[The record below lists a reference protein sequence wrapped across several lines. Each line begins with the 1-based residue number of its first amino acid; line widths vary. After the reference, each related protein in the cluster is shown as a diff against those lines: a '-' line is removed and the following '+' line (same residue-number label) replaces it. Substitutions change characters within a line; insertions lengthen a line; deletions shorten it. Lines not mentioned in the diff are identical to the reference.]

1 MRSKVTLRSL
11 GYFSWCHL
19 KVKYKCHIY
28 SLCLLRVKGM
38 AKVWIIF
45 VERRV
50 TDWHTDMTKTR
61 CPQISFMSYKTISN
75 RDNVQSELLTLCEVH
90 AQSNEHIP
98 STKRTKCLWN
108 TMPPV
113 VTRSVKK
120 LFQHNGHDQ
129 GHEVGWFYWG
139 FTSLQR
145 YISHIA
151 TWKQEITNRWNSSG
165 EAGNWTPDLLL
176 RKPRA

>member
-1 MRSKVTLRSL
+1 MSPSGQRYGQGVNLYICQTKSHRLT
-11 GYFSWCHL
+11 
-19 KVKYKCHIY
+19 
-28 SLCLLRVKGM
+28 
-38 AKVWIIF
+38 
-45 VERRV
+45 
-50 TDWHTDMTKTR
+50 HTDMTKTR
-61 CPQISFMSYKTISN
+61 CPKISFMSYTTISN
-75 RDNVQSELLTLCEVH
+75 RDNVQSELLTLREIR

-98 STKRTKCLWN
+98 STKLTKYKN
-108 TMPPV
+108 KVFVKHYAPV

-129 GHEVGWFYWG
+129 GHEVGWLYWG

-145 YISHIA
+145 YFSHIA
-151 TWKQEITNRWNSSG
+151 TWKQDITNPWNSSG

>member
-1 MRSKVTLRSL
+1 MSFERVS
-11 GYFSWCHL
+11 

-45 VERRV
+45 VKRRV

-61 CPQISFMSYKTISN
+61 CPHISFMSYKTISN
-75 RDNVQSELLTLCEVH
+75 RDNVQSELLTLREIH

-98 STKRTKCLWN
+98 STKLTKYKN
-108 TMPPV
+108 KVFVKHYAPI
-113 VTRSVKK
+113 VTRSVNK
-120 LFQHNGHDQ
+120 LFQHNDHDQ
-129 GHEVGWFYWG
+129 GHEVGWLYWG

-145 YISHIA
+145 YFNHIA
-151 TWKQEITNRWNSSG
+151 TWKQEITNLWNSSG
-165 EAGNWTPDLLL
+165 EAGNRTLDLLL
-176 RKPRA
+176 HKPRA

>member
-1 MRSKVTLRSL
+1 
-11 GYFSWCHL
+11 
-19 KVKYKCHIY
+19 
-28 SLCLLRVKGM
+28 M

-45 VERRV
+45 VKRRV

-61 CPQISFMSYKTISN
+61 CPHISFMSYKTISN
-75 RDNVQSELLTLCEVH
+75 RDNVQSELLTLREIH

-98 STKRTKCLWN
+98 STKLTKYKNKVFVKHYAGCN
-108 TMPPV
+108 KV
-113 VTRSVKK
+113 RKK

-129 GHEVGWFYWG
+129 GHEVGWLYWW

-145 YISHIA
+145 YFSHIA
-151 TWKQEITNRWNSSG
+151 TWKQEITNRWNSSS

-176 RKPRA
+176 RKPRG

>member
-1 MRSKVTLRSL
+1 MPYIQSR
-11 GYFSWCHL
+11 
-19 KVKYKCHIY
+19 
-28 SLCLLRVKGM
+28 CLLRVKDM

-45 VERRV
+45 VKRRV

-75 RDNVQSELLTLCEVH
+75 RDNVQSFWPCAKYML
-90 AQSNEHIP
+90 SP
-98 STKRTKCLWN
+98 MSTYLPQNWQNIRTTCLWN

-120 LFQHNGHDQ
+120 LFRHNGHDQ
-129 GHEVGWFYWG
+129 GHEVSWLYWG

-145 YISHIA
+145 YFSHII

-165 EAGNWTPDLLL
+165 EAGNWTSDLLL